1 MRLIEIQEILRDT
14 VRALAK
20 EHFGIDLDQIVVETP
35 PKTEFGD
42 FAFPVA
48 FDLAKRI
55 KQATG
60 EKQNPR
66 EIAEN
71 LKSKLEILDFVTNV
85 DVAGAG
91 YLNVFLNRS
100 SFLNKNT
107 ATNPLQYSNDANLPD
122 SPKVCVEHTSVNPN
136 KSAHIGHVR
145 NSVLG
150 DTFQRI
156 LKATG
161 KRVEVQNYIDNTG
174 VQVADVVVGFI
185 YLENKD
191 LAAIK
196 ALDSELTAA
205 GKTFDYYCWDLYAR
219 VGLEYQTNEELK
231 EKRAAVLHMIE
242 AGGND
247 TAELADFVATRNVE
261 CILDTMERLSIR
273 YDLLP
278 RESEIL
284 HLHFWDRAFEQMK
297 KLGVIRLETMGKQ
310 AGCWV
315 MPFEEHSGNEDN
327 ETDKILVRSNGTV
340 TYTGKDIAYQMW
352 KLGILGLDFNY
363 KYFHKYKNG
372 HDVWITTERSTDT
385 PVRSSSSEGLGGGTG
400 DVDRSVRSPFAEHL
414 AGGPGDVDKSVHS
427 PSAKHLA
434 GGTGDVDRSVHAP
447 FGGGETIYNVIDS
460 RQSYP
465 QDIVRKGVAAISPE
479 RGEKASIH
487 LSYEMVALSPAAA
500 EELGFALSDDDRKK
514 PFIEMSG
521 RKGLGVKAD
530 DLIDRLEANALAEV
544 ESRHAESSNEI
555 KRHVAHQ
562 LAVGALRY
570 FLLKFTRNTV
580 IVFDFK
586 EALSFEGETGC
597 FCQYSAVR
605 ANSIFRKLADTG
617 ETLEDCR
624 TRIADLGGVDAIISS
639 DPGSDI
645 WSTVILASRLE
656 ETVQQAAMQ
665 NEPAIL
671 AKYTFTLAK
680 AFNLFYHNHKILIET
695 DPLKRAVLV
704 VAADIARRSLTAA
717 LETLGI
723 EVPEKM

>member
-1 MRLIEIQEILRDT
+1 MTLIEIQDILRET
-14 VRALAK
+14 VRTTASEQFSVELAS
-20 EHFGIDLDQIVVETP
+20 VTAETP
-35 PKTEFGD
+35 PKTELGD
-42 FAFPVA
+42 IAFPVA
-48 FDLAKRI
+48 FELAKQI

-60 EKQNPR
+60 EKKNPR
-66 EIAEN
+66 EIAET
-71 LKSKLEILDFVTNV
+71 LKSALEKV
-85 DVAGAG
+85 DLVGRVEVAGAG
-91 YLNVFLNRS
+91 YLNVFFDRQR
-100 SFLNKNT
+100 FLAAN
-107 ATNPLQYSNDANLPD
+107 ADSEPLPNAGTSHLPD
-122 SPKVCVEHTSVNPN
+122 APKVCVEHTSVNPN

-145 NSVLG
+145 NSVIG

-185 YLENKD
+185 FLENKD
-191 LAAIK
+191 LSAIK
-196 ALDSELTAA
+196 ALDAELKAS
-205 GKTFDYYCWDLYAR
+205 GKTFDYYCWDLYTK
-219 VGLEYQTNEELK
+219 VGVEYQTNEELK
-231 EKRAAVLHMIE
+231 EKRAEVLHLIE
-242 AGGND
+242 KGGNA

-297 KLGVIRLETMGKQ
+297 QLGVIRYETEGKQ

-315 MPFEEHSGNEDN
+315 MPFEEHTGTEDHEN
-327 ETDKILVRSNGTV
+327 DKILVRSNGTV

-363 KYFHKYKNG
+363 KYFHQYKNG
-372 HDVWITTERSTDT
+372 HDVWITT
-385 PVRSSSSEGLGGGTG
+385 
-400 DVDRSVRSPFAEHL
+400 AEN
-414 AGGPGDVDKSVHS
+414 V
-427 PSAKHLA
+427 LA
-434 GGTGDVDRSVHAP
+434 GGTGDSDKSVRTP
-447 FGGGETIYNVIDS
+447 SFGHGETIYNVIDS

-500 EELGFALSDDDRKK
+500 EELGFKLSDEDRKK

-530 DLIDRLEANALAEV
+530 DLIDRLETNALAEV
-544 ESRHAESSNEI
+544 ESRHPESSNEV
-555 KRHVAHQ
+555 KRHIAHQ

-605 ANSIFRKLADTG
+605 ANSIFRKLEEKG

-624 TRIADLGGVDAIISS
+624 KRISEA
-639 DPGSDI
+639 GSTLELLASETGTDI
-645 WSTVILASRLE
+645 WSMVVLAARLE
-656 ETVQQAAMQ
+656 ETVEQAAKQ

-671 AKYTFTLAK
+671 AKYTFQLAK
-680 AFNLFYHNHKILIET
+680 AFNLFYHNHKILIEP
-695 DPLKRAVLV
+695 DDVKRAVLIV
-704 VAADIARRSLTAA
+704 TADIARRSLTAA
-717 LETLGI
+717 LDTLGI

>member
-1 MRLIEIQEILRDT
+1 MTIIHIQQILRDA
-14 VRALAK
+14 VISSAHSKL
-20 EHFGIDLDQIVVETP
+20 GVELEQVAVEIP
-35 PKTEFGD
+35 PKTELGD
-42 FAFPVA
+42 LAFPVA
-48 FDLAKRI
+48 FELAKKI
-55 KQATG
+55 KLATG
-60 EKQNPR
+60 EKKNPR
-66 EIAEN
+66 ELTETLKAE
-71 LKSKLEILDFVTNV
+71 LESIQAVSRV
-85 DVAGAG
+85 EVAGAG
-91 YLNVFLNRS
+91 YLNIFFDRAAFLLANAAAEPLPNRS
-100 SFLNKNT
+100 HST
-107 ATNPLQYSNDANLPD
+107 DET

-136 KSAHIGHVR
+136 KAAHIGHVR

-185 YLENKD
+185 FIQHMNLDE
-191 LAAIK
+191 IK
-196 ALDSELTAA
+196 HLDKGLTAA
-205 GKTFDYYCWDLYAR
+205 GKSFDYYCWDLYAK
-219 VGLEYQTNEELK
+219 VGVEYQTNEELK
-231 EKRAAVLHMIE
+231 AKRAEVLHLIE
-242 AGGND
+242 EGGNA
-247 TAELADFVATRNVE
+247 TAELADYVATRNVE
-261 CILDTMERLSIR
+261 CILNTMERISIR

-284 HLHFWDRAFEQMK
+284 HLHFWDRAFAQMK
-297 KLGVIRLETMGKQ
+297 QLGVIHFEPEGAH

-315 MPFEEHSGNEDN
+315 MPFESHSGNEDH

-363 KYFHKYKNG
+363 RFFHKYANG
-372 HDVWITTERSTDT
+372 QSVWITTADHSGSDLSR
-385 PVRSSSSEGLGGGTG
+385 PV
-400 DVDRSVRSPFAEHL
+400 
-414 AGGPGDVDKSVHS
+414 
-427 PSAKHLA
+427 
-434 GGTGDVDRSVHAP
+434 
-447 FGGGETIYNVIDS
+447 FGGGETIYNVIDT

-479 RGEKASIH
+479 KGERSSIH

-500 EELGFALSDDDRKK
+500 EELGFKLSDEDKK
-514 PFIEMSG
+514 RPFIEMSG

-544 ESRHAESSNEI
+544 ESRHPDSAEAE
-555 KRHVAHQ
+555 KRHIAHQ
-562 LAVGALRY
+562 IAVGALRY

-586 EALSFEGETGC
+586 EALSFEGETGL

-605 ANSIFRKLADTG
+605 ANSIFRKLDDLG
-617 ETLEDCR
+617 ESIEACR
-624 TRIADLGGVDAIISS
+624 LRIADIAKVAEIVA
-639 DPGSDI
+639 DPASDI
-645 WSTVILASRLE
+645 WSLAIIASRLE
-656 ETVQQAAMQ
+656 ETVEQAAAQ

-671 AKYTFTLAK
+671 AKYTFHLAK

-695 DPLKRAVLV
+695 DEIKRAVLII
-704 VAADIARRSLTAA
+704 VADMTRRALTAA
-717 LETLGI
+717 LDTLGI

>member
-1 MRLIEIQEILRDT
+1 MTIIEIQQILRETVKDT
-14 VRALAK
+14 ARSQFNV
-20 EHFGIDLDQIVVETP
+20 ELDQIVVETP
-35 PKTEFGD
+35 PKTELGD
-42 FAFPVA
+42 LAFPIG
-48 FDLAKRI
+48 FELAKQI
-55 KQATG
+55 KQSTG
-60 EKQNPR
+60 EKKNPR
-66 EIAEN
+66 ELAEQ
-71 LKSKLEILDFVTNV
+71 LKAALESNEFVSKVE
-85 DVAGAG
+85 VAGAG
-91 YLNVFLNRS
+91 YLNIFFDRG
-100 SFLNKNT
+100 SFLLQNT
-107 ATNPLQYSNDANLPD
+107 AAEPLPHLSESNSDD

-136 KSAHIGHVR
+136 KAAHIGHVR

-196 ALDSELTAA
+196 ALDSGLKAA
-205 GKTFDYYCWDLYAR
+205 GKSFDYYCWDLYAK
-219 VGLEYQTNEELK
+219 VGVEYQTNEELK
-231 EKRAAVLHMIE
+231 QKRAEVLHLIE
-242 AGGND
+242 EGNNA

-284 HLHFWDRAFEQMK
+284 HLHFWDKAFEQMK
-297 KLGVIRLETMGKQ
+297 QLGVIHYESEGNHK
-310 AGCWV
+310 GCWV
-315 MPFEEHSGNEDN
+315 MPFEEQSGNDEH

-363 KYFHKYKNG
+363 RYFHKYKNSQ
-372 HDVWITTERSTDT
+372 DVWITTAVTQAANLHE
-385 PVRSSSSEGLGGGTG
+385 
-400 DVDRSVRSPFAEHL
+400 DVPH
-414 AGGPGDVDKSVHS
+414 
-427 PSAKHLA
+427 
-434 GGTGDVDRSVHAP
+434 

-500 EELGFALSDDDRKK
+500 EELGFTLSEDDRKK

-530 DLIDRLEANALAEV
+530 DLIDRLETNALAEV
-544 ESRHAESSNEI
+544 ESRHPDAKNEE
-555 KRHVAHQ
+555 KRLIARQ
-562 LAVGALRY
+562 IAVGALRY

-605 ANSIFRKLADTG
+605 ANSIFRKL
-617 ETLEDCR
+617 EKN
-624 TRIADLGGVDAIISS
+624 GVSERNLAACDPSKIISVLS
-639 DPGSDI
+639 SETGDDI
-645 WSTVILASRLE
+645 WSMAVLASRLE
-656 ETVQQAAMQ
+656 ETVRQAAVA

-680 AFNLFYHNHKILIET
+680 AFNLFYHNHKIIAET
-695 DPLKRAVLV
+695 DDVKRAVLIT
-704 VAADIARRSLTAA
+704 VADMARRALTSA
-717 LETLGI
+717 LATLGI
-723 EVPEKM
+723 EVPERM